1 MIGNRKIEGEGAL
14 PSLPSS
20 RMDCPATGEAVIYH
34 PIGIIH
40 SPFSERRGMP
50 IQPAGARGVKGW
62 IEIAAPYRQGLKD
75 LESFSHIILLYHFHL
90 SKDYHLE
97 VIPFLDTVPRGLFA
111 TRAPRRP
118 NPLGLSIVK
127 LTGIK
132 GGVLHIEDVDI
143 VTGTPLLD
151 IKPYVP
157 SFDIVTEATG
167 GWTQGKE
174 KEVRA
179 MRSDGRFHAASE
191 PR

>member
-1 MIGNRKIEGEGAL
+1 MRKTRGKGVEAMPAMPASGT
-14 PSLPSS
+14 
-20 RMDCPATGEAVIYH
+20 DCPATGAAVIYH

-40 SPFSERRGMP
+40 SPFSDWRGMP
-50 IQPAGARGVKGW
+50 IQPAGARGVKGRV
-62 IEIAAPYRQGLKD
+62 EIAAPYRQALKD

-179 MRSDGRFHAASE
+179 MRSDGRFHAAPD

>member
-1 MIGNRKIEGEGAL
+1 MPAMPASGT
-14 PSLPSS
+14 
-20 RMDCPATGEAVIYH
+20 DCPATGAAVIYH

-40 SPFSERRGMP
+40 SPFSDWRGMP
-50 IQPAGARGVKGW
+50 IQPAGARGVKGRV
-62 IEIAAPYRQGLKD
+62 EIAAPYRQALKD

-127 LTGIK
+127 LTGIE

-157 SFDIVTEATG
+157 AFDIVTEATG

-174 KEVRA
+174 KEVEV
-179 MRSDGRFHAASE
+179 MRSDGRFHAAPD